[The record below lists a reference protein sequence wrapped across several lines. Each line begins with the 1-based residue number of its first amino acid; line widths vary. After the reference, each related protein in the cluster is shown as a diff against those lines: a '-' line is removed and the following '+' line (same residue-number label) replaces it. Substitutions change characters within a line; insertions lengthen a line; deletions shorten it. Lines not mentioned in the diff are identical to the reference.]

1 MPTRCSPLLF
11 AAFVMPVLATA
22 ADAPAAPATRAQT
35 LLTEPLP
42 PLSGKEVI
50 MLTIEV
56 PPGGASAPHRHNANV
71 YVYMLEGTLVMKTQD
86 GPEKTLT
93 AGQSF
98 VEKPTDIHTVSR
110 NPSSTE
116 RAKFLVFMI
125 KDVGAPVTVP
135 AGK

>member
-56 PPGGASAPHRHNANV
+56 PPGGASAPQAA
-71 YVYMLEGTLVMKTQD
+71 
-86 GPEKTLT
+86 GPAL
-93 AGQSF
+93 GRQGLGR
-98 VEKPTDIHTVSR
+98 PPR
-110 NPSSTE
+110 
-116 RAKFLVFMI
+116 
-125 KDVGAPVTVP
+125 
-135 AGK
+135 